1 MNKFLTVVELCT
13 TKVAVAVGENTDFG
27 VKVIAHCTVP
37 VRKMIRHG
45 DVENTKKVVEA
56 LRTAVAMA
64 QEEVGFVIHDVVLCL
79 WGHYIRTCQ
88 ITVSRDRKRPD
99 EFISSQELKVLN
111 DEALKYKV
119 ESDEKVL
126 KAIPQGYDIDARI
139 GIAAGEAEGMR
150 GTKIDAYYLL
160 VIGKENSV
168 RDKFEVLKEAN
179 LNVIHTVVSP
189 IGSAAAALNENESEN
204 GVALLDI
211 GAGTTDLVIVRD
223 STVRACA
230 CIPFAG
236 QSVTDDIKSV
246 ACITAEMAEL
256 IKIKFGT
263 CVSDGVNDTKK
274 LVIQGTGGSAS
285 TDVPLLL
292 LAQVIEAR
300 MSEIFEAARYIIEQ
314 SGFAEKIPA
323 GIVLTGGTCYMEN
336 IRELAKAIFERNV
349 RLANAGGNITDSSEE
364 SIFDT
369 YATSIAG
376 AMKVAFDEVDAS
388 RLSQRVPLPDNG
400 PATNIFGEEVKPDND
415 AAKQPQQ
422 SGGGL
427 FGRRKDKGPKPE
439 KPQKEKASL
448 PDILGNLF
456 DGQYNNNA

>member
-13 TKVAVAVGENTDFG
+13 TKVAVAVGENTDYG
-27 VKVIAHCTVP
+27 VKVIAHRTVP

-45 DVENTKKVVEA
+45 DVENTRKVVEA
-56 LRTAVAMA
+56 LKTAVSMA

-79 WGHYIRTCQ
+79 WGQYIRTCQ
-88 ITVSRDRKRPD
+88 IKVSRDRKRPED
-99 EFISSQELKVLN
+99 FISAQELRVLGE
-111 DEALKYKV
+111 EALKYKV
-119 ESDEKVL
+119 GADERVL

-139 GIAAGEAEGMR
+139 GIAPGEAEGMR
-150 GTKIDAYYLL
+150 GTRIDAYYLL
-160 VIGKENSV
+160 VIGKEASV
-168 RDKFEVLKEAN
+168 RDKYAVIKEAN

-204 GVALLDI
+204 GVAILDI

-223 STVRACA
+223 STVRECA

-236 QSVTDDIKSV
+236 QAVTDDIKSV

-256 IKIKFGT
+256 VKIKFGT
-263 CVSDGVNDTKK
+263 CVADGVSDTKK

-300 MSEIFEAARYIIEQ
+300 LSEIFEAARYIIEEAGY
-314 SGFAEKIPA
+314 SEKIPA

-349 RLANAGGNITDSSEE
+349 RLANAGGSLTESSEE
-364 SIFDT
+364 SCFDT

-376 AMKVAFDEVDAS
+376 AMMVAFDEIDAS
-388 RLSQRVPLPDNG
+388 RLSAHVPLPESG
-400 PATNIFGEEVKPDND
+400 PAKDIFGEEVKPETEQP
-415 AAKQPQQ
+415 KQPQQ
-422 SGGGL
+422 QGGRGL
-427 FGRRKDKGPKPE
+427 FRKNPKPQGSDKPRE
-439 KPQKEKASL
+439 KTSIS
-448 PDILGNLF
+448 DVFGGLF
-456 DGQYNNNA
+456 DGQFNNNA

>member
-1 MNKFLTVVELCT
+1 MNKFLTVVELST
-13 TKVAVAVGENTDFG
+13 TKVAVAVGESTDFG

-37 VRKMIRHG
+37 VRKVIRHG

-56 LRTAVAMA
+56 LKTAVSMA

-79 WGHYIRTCQ
+79 WGYYIRTCQ
-88 ITVSRDRKRPD
+88 IKVSRDRKRPE
-99 EFISSQELKVLN
+99 EFISDQELKVLN

-119 ESDEKVL
+119 GADEKVL

-139 GIAAGEAEGMR
+139 GVAPNEAEGMR
-150 GTKIDAYYLL
+150 GTRIDAYYLL
-160 VIGKENSV
+160 VIGKEQSV
-168 RDKFEVLKEAN
+168 RDKYAVLRDAN
-179 LNVIHTVVSP
+179 LNVIHTVISP
-189 IGSAAAALNENESEN
+189 LGSAAAALNENESEN

-211 GAGTTDLVIVRD
+211 GGGTADLVIVRD
-223 STVRACA
+223 GTVRECA

-236 QSVTDDIKSV
+236 QTITDDIKSV

-256 IKIKFGT
+256 VKIKYGT
-263 CVSDGVNDTKK
+263 CVADGVNDTKK

-300 MSEIFEAARYIIEQ
+300 LSEIFEAARYIIEE
-314 SGFAEKIPA
+314 SGYAEKIPA

-349 RLANAGGNITDSSEE
+349 RLANAGGHITESSEE

-376 AMKVAFDEVDAS
+376 AMMVAFDEIENT
-388 RLSQRVPLPDNG
+388 RIPQRVPLPDDK
-400 PATNIFGEEVKPDND
+400 PATDIFGGEIKPEPEQP
-415 AAKQPQQ
+415 KQPQQ
-422 SGGGL
+422 QGGRGGL
-427 FGRRKDKGPKPE
+427 FRKNPKPQGSDKPKDKP
-439 KPQKEKASL
+439 SFSNV
-448 PDILGNLF
+448 LGDLF
-456 DGQYNNNA
+456 DGHLNNNA